1 MARFLIT
8 QSLLSSWLYVQSCYP
23 GCEEDAMASFLHTL
37 RKEDED
43 LTEDQLQNIQN
54 GIAFESAVY
63 ATALGRSREP
73 QPKWESGIEKIADF
87 VKDAQ
92 FQVKVQ
98 RELQVGDMTFLV
110 YGILDAL
117 KAGTIYDI
125 KFKNKS
131 FGSLDLAGDYFDSPQ
146 HPLYLYMVPEAHEFL
161 YMVSDG
167 SDLYIERYTPEETV
181 SAESLVA
188 DFMAFLKS
196 AGLME
201 EYLTFWQAR
210 S

>member
-1 MARFLIT
+1 MRYLIT
-8 QSLLSSWLYVQSCYP
+8 QSLLSAWNYVHTCFP

-37 RKEDED
+37 RKEPDDISAE
-43 LTEDQLQNIQN
+43 QLEKIQK

-63 ATALGRSREP
+63 ATAMGRTRDPRPE
-73 QPKWESGIEKIADF
+73 WERGIEEVASL
-87 VKDAQ
+87 VKGAQ

-98 RELQVGDMTFLV
+98 RPLHLNGMDFLV

-117 KAGTIYDI
+117 QAGVISDI

-131 FGSLDLAGDYFDSPQ
+131 FGSLDLAGEFFDSPQ
-146 HPLYLYMVPEAHEFL
+146 HPVYFYLVPEAHLFRYL
-161 YMVSDG
+161 VSDG
-167 SDLYIERYTPEETV
+167 TDIYIEQYTPDETV
-181 SAESLVA
+181 RLESLLA
-188 DFMAFLKS
+188 EFMEFLSS

-201 EYLTFWQAR
+201 IYQQHWQAL

>member
-1 MARFLIT
+1 MRYLIT
-8 QSLLSSWLYVQSCYP
+8 QSLLSAWNYVHTCFP

-37 RKEDED
+37 RKEPDDISAE
-43 LTEDQLQNIQN
+43 QLEKIQK

-63 ATALGRSREP
+63 ATAMGRTRDPRPE
-73 QPKWESGIEKIADF
+73 WERGIEEVASL
-87 VKDAQ
+87 VKGAQ

-98 RELQVGDMTFLV
+98 RPLRLNGIDFLV

-117 KAGTIYDI
+117 QAGVISDI

-131 FGSLDLAGDYFDSPQ
+131 FGSLDLAGEFFDSPQ
-146 HPLYLYMVPEAHEFL
+146 HPVYFYLVPEAHLFRYL
-161 YMVSDG
+161 VSDG
-167 SDLYIERYTPEETV
+167 TDIYIEQYTPDETV
-181 SAESLVA
+181 RLESLLA
-188 DFMAFLKS
+188 EFMEFLSS

-201 EYLTFWQAR
+201 IYQQHWQAL

>member
-1 MARFLIT
+1 MRYLIT
-8 QSLLSSWLYVQSCYP
+8 QSLLSAWNYVHTCFP

-37 RKEDED
+37 RKEPDDISAEQM
-43 LTEDQLQNIQN
+43 EKIQK

-63 ATALGRSREP
+63 ATAMGRTRDPRPE
-73 QPKWESGIEKIADF
+73 WERGIEEVASL
-87 VKDAQ
+87 VKGAQ

-98 RELQVGDMTFLV
+98 RPLHLNGMDFLV

-117 KAGTIYDI
+117 QAGVISDI

-131 FGSLDLAGDYFDSPQ
+131 FGSLDLAGEYFDSPQ
-146 HPLYLYMVPEAHEFL
+146 HPVYFYLVPEAHLFRYL
-161 YMVSDG
+161 VSDG
-167 SDLYIERYTPEETV
+167 TDIYIEQYTPDETV
-181 SAESLVA
+181 RLESLLA
-188 DFMAFLKS
+188 EFMEFLSS

-201 EYLTFWQAR
+201 IYQQHWQAL

>member
-1 MARFLIT
+1 MRYLIT
-8 QSLLSSWLYVQSCYP
+8 QSLLSAWNYVHTCFP

-37 RKEDED
+37 RKDPDDISAE
-43 LTEDQLQNIQN
+43 QLEKIQK

-63 ATALGRSREP
+63 ATAMGRTRDPRQE
-73 QPKWESGIEKIADF
+73 WERGIEEVASL
-87 VKDAQ
+87 VKGAQ

-98 RELQVGDMTFLV
+98 RPLHLNGMDFLV

-117 KAGTIYDI
+117 QAGVISDI

-131 FGSLDLAGDYFDSPQ
+131 FGSLDLAGEYFDSPQ
-146 HPLYLYMVPEAHEFL
+146 HPVYFYLVPEAHLFRYL
-161 YMVSDG
+161 VSDG
-167 SDLYIERYTPEETV
+167 TDIYIEQYTPDETV
-181 SAESLVA
+181 RLESLLA
-188 DFMAFLKS
+188 EFMEFLSS

-201 EYLTFWQAR
+201 IYQQHWQAL